1 MSLASADDT
10 LAPAAARN
18 ASMKVPSGDES
29 LGGNTEVVPFIV
41 DVGVAAEGETSTSG
55 AGELLQLVSRAMA
68 NPHTSV
74 GHDANLGTAPSG
86 LRIFSTIAWQV
97 DRWWTVIQTRQLRM
111 LSI

>member
-1 MSLASADDT
+1 
-10 LAPAAARN
+10 
-18 ASMKVPSGDES
+18 
-29 LGGNTEVVPFIV
+29 
-41 DVGVAAEGETSTSG
+41 
-55 AGELLQLVSRAMA
+55 MA